1 MDLDF
6 SEEQQLLRETVRRL
20 CAEYAP
26 VSAVRAMEDDP
37 TGFPAELWKQLGEV
51 GVNGLLIPEEFG
63 GSAQS
68 MVDAAIVYEELG
80 RALAPSPHF
89 VSAVVSASAL
99 LAAGSDEQRKAW
111 LPKIASGEAILTPAW
126 LEPDGGFGPKGV
138 QLEAKAEG
146 SGFVLRGVKRH
157 VAFASAATRLVVLAR
172 TGAGIRDVDLFL
184 VDPRAQGITLTQQ
197 RSLAA
202 DAQYKVEF
210 ANVRVAAS
218 DRIGAAGS
226 GWNTWD
232 AVMHD
237 AIILLAAWA
246 MGGAERGLEI
256 TVQYAKDRKQ
266 FDKPLGAF
274 QSISHYLADAAT
286 AVDGGKTLVYEAA
299 WARATGRKIARLAP
313 MAKLFACQTYRDVTA
328 MCQQVWGGVGFTI
341 EYDIQLYFRRAKQL
355 QITWWDTPYLEEL
368 VAADVL
374 DGDGPVRVA
383 SW

>member
-6 SEEQQLLRETVRRL
+6 SEEQELLRETVRRL
-20 CAEYAP
+20 CTEYAP
-26 VSAVRAMEDDP
+26 IAAVRAMEDDA

-51 GVNGLLIPEEFG
+51 GVCGLLIPEAFG

-89 VSAVVSASAL
+89 VSSVVAASAL
-99 LAAGSDEQRKAW
+99 LAAGSDAQKKAW
-111 LPKIASGEAILTPAW
+111 LPKIASGEAIVAPAW

-138 QLEAKAEG
+138 QLTASPSG
-146 SGFVLRGVKRH
+146 DGFVLSGAKRH
-157 VAFASAATRLVVLAR
+157 VAFASAATRLLVLAR
-172 TGAGIRDVDLFL
+172 TGAGATDVDLFL
-184 VDPRAQGITLTQQ
+184 VDPRSAGVTLTQQ

-210 ANVRVAAS
+210 ANVRVAAG
-218 DRIGAAGS
+218 DRVGAAGS
-226 GWNTWD
+226 GWQTWD

-246 MGGAERGLEI
+246 MGGAERALEI

-299 WARATGRKIARLAP
+299 WARATGRNVARLAP

-341 EYDIQLYFRRAKQL
+341 EYDIQLFFRRAKQL
-355 QITWWDTPYLEEL
+355 QITWWDAPYLEERI
-368 VAADVL
+368 AADVL

>member
-6 SEEQQLLRETVRRL
+6 SEEQELLRETVRRL

-26 VSAVRAMEDDP
+26 ISAVRAIEDDA
-37 TGFPAELWKQLGEV
+37 TGYPAKLWKQLGEV
-51 GVNGLLIPEEFG
+51 GVCGLLIPEEFG

-89 VSAVVSASAL
+89 VSSIVATSVL
-99 LAAGSDEQRKAW
+99 LAAGSDAQKKVW
-111 LPKIASGEAILTPAW
+111 LPKIASGEAILAPAW

-138 QLEAKAEG
+138 QLTAKPNG
-146 SGFVLRGVKRH
+146 DGFVLSGLKRH
-157 VAFASAATRLVVLAR
+157 VGFASAATRLLVLAR
-172 TGAGIRDVDLFL
+172 TGSGATDVDLFL
-184 VDPRAQGITLTQQ
+184 VDPRASGVTLTQQ

-202 DAQYKVEF
+202 DAQYQAEF
-210 ANVRVAAS
+210 ADVHVTAL

-226 GWNTWD
+226 GWKTWD
-232 AVMHD
+232 AVMQD

-246 MGGAERGLEI
+246 MGGAERAVEI

-299 WARATGRKIARLAP
+299 WARATDRNIARLAP
-313 MAKLFACQTYRDVTA
+313 MAKLFAC
-328 MCQQVWGGVGFTI
+328 
-341 EYDIQLYFRRAKQL
+341 
-355 QITWWDTPYLEEL
+355 
-368 VAADVL
+368 
-374 DGDGPVRVA
+374 
-383 SW
+383 